1 MSYELIVVSTAD
13 DLARYHDIRRVE
25 LFEARGSS
33 AYDSNR
39 PEENRPGHFQLLL
52 KLDGV
57 GIATT
62 RFDLLGDGVA
72 VIRLVAVT
80 KGEQRKGHGRIL
92 AELTEAFAAGKG
104 VSKLVVNAAP
114 DAVGYYDRMGFV
126 LESWNPAELVGIA
139 ADNVQMAKYLK
150 YLK

>member
-1 MSYELIVVSTAD
+1 MSYELALVSSAE
-13 DLARYHDIRRVE
+13 DLARYHEIRRVE

-39 PEENRPGHFQLLL
+39 PEERKPGHFQLLM
-52 KLDGV
+52 KLNGV

-80 KGEQRKGHGRIL
+80 AVEQRKGHGRML
-92 AELTEAFAAGKG
+92 ASLTEAFARQKS

-114 DAVGYYDRMGFV
+114 NAVQYYERMGFV
-126 LESWNPAELVGIA
+126 RESWNPAELVGIA
-139 ADNVQMAKYLK
+139 ADNVQMAKYLD
-150 YLK
+150 

>member
-25 LFEARGSS
+25 LFEARGRST
-33 AYDSNR
+33 YDSNR
-39 PEENRPGHFQLLL
+39 PEEKKAGHFQMLL

-80 KGEQRKGHGRIL
+80 KREQRKGHGRVL
-92 AELTEAFAAGKG
+92 AELIEAFAAGKG

-114 DAVGYYDRMGFV
+114 DAVQYYGRMGFV
-126 LESWNPAELVGIA
+126 PESWNPAELVGIA
-139 ADNVQMAKYLK
+139 ADNLQMAKYLR
-150 YLK
+150 